1 MTHHSCDEIER
12 TIWTDGPEAAPR
24 EHLQSCDSCR
34 EESRRAGDLQA
45 ALTGLRLRY
54 EVPPA
59 GLEDEIVAS
68 LGRKPSLGR
77 AREIIQHPKFWR
89 GAAVAGAAV
98 GSAAVGLIVA
108 RRRSAARTEDELVA

>member
-1 MTHHSCDEIER
+1 MTHYSCDEIER

-68 LGRKPSLGR
+68 VGRKPSGR
-77 AREIIQHPKFWR
+77 ARTIIEHPKFWR

-98 GSAAVGLIVA
+98 GTAAVGLLVA
-108 RRRSAARTEDELVA
+108 RRRSRTDSELVA